1 MTLWTCAAC
10 GEPQVSWAPLPVD
23 HLCHPCRDTARARAE
38 AETTAGIPA
47 RYRNLTRDT
56 WVRHFHRRWPAEVTH
71 WTGHPHWLAIWGPTG
86 TGKTGLATVLLSE
99 HLRTQQEP
107 FSPLPAGG
115 WEGDGRGARG
125 EGAFPPAESSRATR
139 SFPTA
144 RWISALALAERLRR
158 EIGTDG
164 DILAPLLVTGLLLI
178 DEPLA
183 VDATP
188 WFFDRLG
195 LLCRARDEAGLP
207 TIVTL
212 QQDPEELLADR
223 PPAPPALISRWLS
236 GLRLY
241 FGGEDVR
248 LRETA

>member
-1 MTLWTCAAC
+1 MTPWTCATC
-10 GEPQVSWAPLPVD
+10 REPQVSWAPVPVD

-38 AETTAGIPA
+38 AESNAGIPA

-56 WVRHFHRRWPAEVTH
+56 WVRHFHRRWPAEVDH
-71 WTGHPHWLAIWGPTG
+71 WTGQPHWLAVWGPTG
-86 TGKTGLATVLLSE
+86 TGKTGLATVLLAE
-99 HLRTQQEP
+99 HLRAQQEP
-107 FSPLPAGG
+107 FSPLPAG
-115 WEGDGRGARG
+115 A
-125 EGAFPPAESSRATR
+125 
-139 SFPTA
+139 FPTA
-144 RWISALALAERLRR
+144 RWISALSLAERLRR

-164 DILAPLLVTGLLLI
+164 DVLAPLLVTGLLLI